1 MVIITQWAVYEM
13 CKSLGNN
20 YSYILKIL
28 KDVYPELYSESP
40 TYDWEKKSILGCF
53 HKNFTEL
60 LKELNEEDLKKEK
73 EKSFQ
78 WSRWK
83 ESNRKEIPIIDL
95 THQTEDS
102 CRKTPTNWDIYQ
114 LCKKKK
120 YRYRNIVRLLKKN
133 HSDLYIPA
141 NLKDLQLQSRVC
153 MIFRK
158 INIFL
163 KNKQLNE
170 IAKEKRNLFTW
181 CNENSP
187 CNNKKT
193 TRFSSDVDMNER
205 TPSINEQ
212 TIINEDCCEGAT
224 DIAPLDNQNVSNP
237 FSNNCLTSQLD
248 SNLQT
253 SPLLPIKSLQ
263 TTATGASLSPPKENQ
278 AGISKESESQNL
290 ILSIKKFEYLV
301 KKAIAEIALKDAKI
315 NCLKKEIN
323 NVMKNQKKI
332 SSNLKRLKFRHLH
345 QKIST

>member
-1 MVIITQWAVYEM
+1 MGIISQWAVYQM

-28 KDVYPELYSESP
+28 KDIYPELYSESP
-40 TYDWEKKSILGCF
+40 TYDWERKSILGCF

-78 WSRWK
+78 WSHWK
-83 ESNRKEIPIIDL
+83 ESNKKEIPIIDL
-95 THQTEDS
+95 THHPLTEDS
-102 CRKTPTNWDIYQ
+102 CRNTPTNWDIYQ
-114 LCKKKK
+114 LCKRKK
-120 YRYRNIVRLLKKN
+120 YRYKNIVKLLKKN

-141 NLKDLQLQSRVC
+141 NLKDPQLQSRVH

-163 KNKQLNE
+163 KNKQFNE

-193 TRFSSDVDMNER
+193 TRFSSDVDLNER
-205 TPSINEQ
+205 TPS
-212 TIINEDCCEGAT
+212 IINEDCCEGAT
-224 DIAPLDNQNVSNP
+224 GIAPVDNQNVSTLL
-237 FSNNCLTSQLD
+237 SNNCLTSLLD

-263 TTATGASLSPPKENQ
+263 TTATGASPSPPKENQ
-278 AGISKESESQNL
+278 PGISKESESQNL
-290 ILSIKKFEYLV
+290 ILSIKKFESLV
-301 KKAIAEIALKDAKI
+301 KKAIAEIALKDARI